1 MIATVLDP
9 NVLVSGIGWRD
20 SVPGRVVD
28 ALVAGSFVAVTS
40 PALLAELERVLGYP
54 KLAAVLEESAA
65 LLALVQAVSTV
76 VEPARRIGVLGDEAD
91 NRLLEAAV
99 AAQATCIV
107 SGDRQLLE
115 LGEFEGTRSVSPRS
129 FLSMLPS

>member
-9 NVLVSGIGWRD
+9 NVMVSGIGWRD

-28 ALVAGSFVAVTS
+28 TLVAGSFVAVTS

-115 LGEFEGTRSVSPRS
+115 LGEFEGTRIVSPRS
-129 FLSMLPS
+129 FLSVLPS